1 MRIISD
7 VVIFD
12 LTGRFSSMEFKL
24 HDRAKEVL
32 NLGCRGFIFNM
43 TEVSYIDSFAVGQ
56 MFSNLDFNAGQE
68 WTDSASAANR
78 TRPEGSRNHETRYDL
93 SDLYG

>member
-1 MRIISD
+1 
-7 VVIFD
+7 
-12 LTGRFSSMEFKL
+12 MEFKL

-56 MFSNLDFNAGQE
+56 MFSIWTSMQARNGQILLLRPTEPVRKVLETTKLDTIFPIF
-68 WTDSASAANR
+68 TDEAEAVAQLR
-78 TRPEGSRNHETRYDL
+78 QGSRARR
-93 SDLYG
+93 